1 MAYLLNLLAKPE
13 YEPVATSDEKITPMW
28 RQYLSIKAQ
37 YPDTILLW
45 RLGDFYEAFED
56 DAKLLASEL
65 DVTLTRRGF
74 GKNTSEIPMAGV
86 PYHAVENYVARLL
99 QLGYRVAIAEQTS
112 PTDSSQAD
120 SRAKSVYQREDLMR
134 DRASD
139 KKMVDREV
147 VRVLTPGT
155 LTEPGLI
162 NAKSNNYLAAAIVD
176 GPAVGI
182 AYCDISTGEFAATE
196 LGGQKALIRL
206 EGELMRLQPAEVL
219 VADTDRLRPP
229 MLQPASGRLQQNLE
243 PMRRE
248 ERERLLP
255 HERVARKVDG
265 EAAAGS
271 WVQGR
276 VTPWPSWRWDRQTAA
291 DALKQQFRVAS
302 LDGFGLGDKPLALRA
317 AGAVLQYLQE
327 TQRSAIA
334 QIDTLRCYSVEAFM
348 FLDPQT
354 RRNLELL
361 ESSGG
366 HKRGSLIDVLD
377 QTRTPMGARLLRQ
390 WVSQPLLEIEPLV
403 RRQDS
408 VARFVDNS
416 MLRAEVRDALKRIG
430 DMERT
435 VNRVVQGVAL
445 PRDLVRLREGLGAIP
460 GLSALLA
467 DAGVPL
473 DGAGIAE
480 PPPDDEWELDDDL
493 FDEDSPAETTEDDAL
508 LQNQGRIDPCI
519 DILKLLER
527 AIADAPPALLGG
539 WDPTDEENVI
549 RRGFA
554 PEIDT
559 IVKASHE
566 ARRWMGQLEAKE
578 RDRTGIKSLKVDCN
592 NVFGW
597 YIEVSKTTP
606 ERLIPPEYERKQTLV
621 GAERYVTRELKE
633 YEAILESAKTRLNEL
648 EKAAFG
654 RVAALVAAQAKRLL
668 RTARALAEL
677 DVHAAL
683 ADVAV
688 RGQYVRPRLTGG
700 TELRIVA
707 GRHPVVEQT
716 IDEPFVANDSDMDA
730 QDAQILV
737 ITGPNMAGKSTFLR
751 QVALI
756 VLLAQIGSYVPAA
769 EAQIG
774 IVDRIFTRIGAQ
786 DDIATGQSTF
796 MIEMTESANILHNAS
811 RRSLIVLDELGRGT
825 STYDG
830 LSIARS
836 VIEYIHNHPKLG
848 ARTLFATHYH
858 ELTELADLLP
868 RVRNYNVAV
877 AEEDGHIVFLR
888 RIVPGGAD
896 RSYGIHVAE
905 LAGMPPTVVRRADEV
920 LDLLEGRG
928 DKQRQREVMR
938 QVPADEAPAHDLQ
951 LSLWTTDVQHPVVE
965 TLRELEVE
973 DLTPIQALT
982 KLYELK
988 GLLSNG
994 QKAV

>member
-1 MAYLLNLLAKPE
+1 MT
-13 YEPVATSDEKITPMW
+13 TSDAKLTPMW
-28 RQYLSIKAQ
+28 RQYLSVKAQ

-56 DAKLLASEL
+56 DAKLLAAEL

-120 SRAKSVYQREDLMR
+120 TRAKSVFQREDLMR
-134 DRASD
+134 DRPSE

-162 NAKSNNYLAAAIVD
+162 DARSNNYLAAAIVD
-176 GPAVGI
+176 GPTVGV
-182 AYCDISTGEFAATE
+182 AFCDISTGEFAATE
-196 LGGQKALIRL
+196 LTGQKALIRL

-219 VADTDRLRPP
+219 VSDNDRNRPH
-229 MLQPASGRLQQNLE
+229 MLQPTSGRLQQNLE

-255 HERVARKVDG
+255 HERVARKVEG
-265 EAAAGS
+265 EDASGA

-276 VTPWPSWRWDRQTAA
+276 VTPWPAWRWDRQTAS
-291 DALKQQFRVAS
+291 DALKQQFGAGS
-302 LDGFGLGDKPLALRA
+302 LHGFGLGDKPLAARA

-327 TQRSAIA
+327 TQRSAVA
-334 QIDTLRCYSVEAFM
+334 QIDSLRCYSVDAFM

-361 ESSGG
+361 ESSGAR
-366 HKRGSLIDVLD
+366 KRGSLIDVLD

-390 WVSQPLLEIEPLV
+390 WVSQPLLEIEPLL
-403 RRQDS
+403 RRQD
-408 VARFVDNS
+408 AITRFVENA
-416 MLRAEVRDALKRIG
+416 MLRAEVRAALKNVG

-445 PRDLVRLREGLGAIP
+445 PRDLVRLREGLQAVP
-460 GLSALLA
+460 QLVALLG
-467 DAGVPL
+467 DTPL
-473 DGAGIAE
+473 DGHAERVVGE
-480 PPPDDEWELDDDL
+480 PPPEDAFFDDDL
-493 FDEDSPAETTEDDAL
+493 FDDVPAENVDEPANPTL
-508 LQNQGRIDPCI
+508 IDPCL

-527 AIADAPPALLGG
+527 AIADRPPALLGG

-554 PEIDT
+554 PEIDG
-559 IVKASHE
+559 VVRASNE
-566 ARRWMGQLEAKE
+566 ARNWMMQLESKE
-578 RDRTGIKSLKVDCN
+578 RERTGIKSLKVDCN

-606 ERLIPPEYERKQTLV
+606 EHMIPPQYQRKQTLV
-621 GAERYVTRELKE
+621 GAERYVTGELKE

-648 EKAAFG
+648 EKAAFN
-654 RVAALVAAQAKRLL
+654 RVMALVSAQAKRLL
-668 RTARALAEL
+668 ATARLLAEL
-677 DVHAAL
+677 DVYAAL

-688 RGQYVRPRLTGG
+688 RGNYVRPRLTTDTG
-700 TELRIVA
+700 LRIVA

-716 IDEPFVANDSDMDA
+716 IEEPFVANDVDMDA
-730 QDAQILV
+730 RNTQILI
-737 ITGPNMAGKSTFLR
+737 ITGPNMAGKSTYLR

-756 VLLAQIGSYVPAA
+756 VLLAQIGAYVPAA
-769 EAQIG
+769 EAQVG

-796 MIEMTESANILHNAS
+796 MIEMTEAANILHNATA
-811 RRSLIVLDELGRGT
+811 RSLVILDELGRGT

-830 LSIARS
+830 LSIARA
-836 VIEYIHNHPKLG
+836 VIEYMHNHPKLG

-858 ELTELADLLP
+858 ELTELAELLP
-868 RVRNYNVAV
+868 RARNYNVAV
-877 AEEDGHIVFLR
+877 AEEEGTIVFLR

-905 LAGMPPTVVRRADEV
+905 LAGMPPAVVRRANEV
-920 LDLLEGRG
+920 LETLEGRG
-928 DKQRQREVMR
+928 DKQRQRAAMR
-938 QVPADEAPAHDLQ
+938 QVAAESEPSNELQ
-951 LSLWTTDVQHPVVE
+951 LSLWTAEASHPVVD
-965 TLRELEVE
+965 TLQELEVE
-973 DLTPIQALT
+973 ELTPIQALT

-988 GLLSNG
+988 GMLNNG
-994 QKAV
+994 KRSR

>member
-1 MAYLLNLLAKPE
+1 M
-13 YEPVATSDEKITPMW
+13 ATSDEKLTPMW
-28 RQYLSIKAQ
+28 RQYRTIKAQ
-37 YPDTILLW
+37 DPDTILLW

-56 DAKLLASEL
+56 DAKLLAAEL

-120 SRAKSVYQREDLMR
+120 TRSKSVYQREDLMR

-139 KKMVDREV
+139 KKTVDREV

-162 NAKSNNYLAAAIVD
+162 DAKANNYLAAAIVD
-176 GPAVGI
+176 GPSVGL

-196 LGGQKALIRL
+196 LSGQKALIRL
-206 EGELMRLQPAEVL
+206 EGELMRLGPAEVL
-219 VADTDRLRPP
+219 VSDTERLRPP

-265 EAAAGS
+265 EAAAGQ

-276 VTPWPSWRWDRQTAA
+276 VTPWPAWRWDGQTAA
-291 DALKQQFRVAS
+291 DALKQQFNVAS
-302 LDGFGLGDKPLALRA
+302 LDGFGLGDKPLAIRA

-327 TQRSAIA
+327 TQRSAMA
-334 QIDTLRCYSVEAFM
+334 QIDSLRCYSVDTFM

-361 ESSGG
+361 ESAGSR
-366 HKRGSLIDVLD
+366 KRGSLIDVLD

-390 WVSQPLLEIEPLV
+390 WVSQPLLDIDRLV
-403 RRQDS
+403 RRQDAI
-408 VARFVDNS
+408 ARFVDNA
-416 MLRAEVRDALKRIG
+416 MLRAEMRAALKNIG

-435 VNRVVQGVAL
+435 VNRIVQGVAL
-445 PRDLVRLREGLGAIP
+445 PRDLVRLREGLRAVPALAALLGDAPFASLEAGAI
-460 GLSALLA
+460 G
-467 DAGVPL
+467 
-473 DGAGIAE
+473 E
-480 PPPDDEWELDDDL
+480 PPPDRSFELDDDL
-493 FDEDSPAETTEDDAL
+493 WDDGDDRATEGEAVAESAT
-508 LQNQGRIDPCI
+508 GIDPCI
-519 DILKLLER
+519 DISRLLER
-527 AIADAPPALLGG
+527 ALADRPPALLGG

-559 IVKASHE
+559 IVRASHD
-566 ARRWMGQLEAKE
+566 ARKWMGQLEAKE

-606 ERLIPPEYERKQTLV
+606 ERMIPPEYERKQTLV

-633 YEAILESAKTRLNEL
+633 YETILESAKTRLNEL
-648 EKAAFG
+648 EKAAFN
-654 RVAALVAAQAKRLL
+654 RVSASIAAQARRLL
-668 RTARALAEL
+668 ATARALAEL
-677 DVHAAL
+677 DVQAAL

-688 RGQYVRPRLTGG
+688 RGSYVRPRLTTG
-700 TELRIVA
+700 TELHIVA

-716 IDEPFVANDSDMDA
+716 IEEPFVANDTDMDA
-730 QDAQILV
+730 QEAQILI

-756 VLLAQIGSYVPAA
+756 VLLAQIGAYVPAA

-796 MIEMTESANILHNAS
+796 MIEMMESANILHNATN
-811 RRSLIVLDELGRGT
+811 RSLIVLDELGRGT

-830 LSIARS
+830 LSIARA

-858 ELTELADLLP
+858 ELTELAALLP

-877 AEEDGHIVFLR
+877 AEEESHIVFLR

-905 LAGMPPTVVRRADEV
+905 LAGMPPAVVRRSEEV
-920 LDLLEGRG
+920 LQTLEGRG
-928 DKQRQREVMR
+928 DKQRQRAAMR
-938 QVPADEAPAHDLQ
+938 DVAHDGELPPELQ
-951 LSLWTTDVQHPVVE
+951 LSFFTTETAHPVVE
-965 TLRELEVE
+965 ALAELEVE

-982 KLYELK
+982 RLYELK
-988 GLLSNG
+988 SLLQASS
-994 QKAV
+994 KKS

>member
-1 MAYLLNLLAKPE
+1 
-13 YEPVATSDEKITPMW
+13 VATSDEKLTPMW
-28 RQYLSIKAQ
+28 RQYRTIKAQ

-56 DAKLLASEL
+56 DAKLLAAEL
-65 DVTLTRRGF
+65 DVTLTRRSI
-74 GKNTSEIPMAGV
+74 GKQASDTPMAGV
-86 PYHAVENYVARLL
+86 PYHAVENYISRLL

-112 PTDSSQAD
+112 PTESSPGD
-120 SRAKSVYQREDLMR
+120 SRAKSVFQRDDLMR

-139 KKMVDREV
+139 KRTVDREV

-162 NAKSNNYLAAAIVD
+162 DAKVNNYLAAALVD
-176 GPAVGI
+176 GAAVGL
-182 AYCDISTGEFAATE
+182 AYCDISTGEFVATE
-196 LGGQKALIRL
+196 FTGPKAFVRL
-206 EGELMRLQPAEVL
+206 EGELTRLQPAEVL
-219 VADTDRLRPP
+219 VSDADRQRPP
-229 MLQPASGRLQQNLE
+229 MLQPATGRLQQNLE
-243 PMRRE
+243 PMHRD

-265 EAAAGS
+265 EAASGQ

-276 VTPWPSWRWDRQTAA
+276 VTPWPSWRWDRQTST
-291 DALKQQFRVAS
+291 DVLKQQFKAAS
-302 LDGFGLGDKPLALRA
+302 LDGFGFRDKPVALRA

-327 TQRSAIA
+327 TQRSAVA
-334 QIDTLRCYSVEAFM
+334 QIDGLRTYSAESFM

-361 ESSGG
+361 EGTGSR
-366 HKRGSLIDVLD
+366 KQNSLIDVLD

-390 WVSQPLLEIEPLV
+390 WVSQPLLDIPRLEQRQNAIE
-403 RRQDS
+403 
-408 VARFVDNS
+408 RFVHDT
-416 MLRAEVRDALKRIG
+416 MLRASIREGLKNIG

-445 PRDLVRLREGLGAIP
+445 PRDLVRLREGLQAIP
-460 GLSALLA
+460 AITALLGDNA
-467 DAGVPL
+467 RAAL
-473 DGAGIAE
+473 ESTAIAE
-480 PPPDDEWELDDDL
+480 PPPEHSFAFDDAL
-493 FDEDSPAETTEDDAL
+493 FDEDDAL
-508 LQNQGRIDPCI
+508 PETDAQPDMGIDACV
-519 DILKLLER
+519 DILKLLQR
-527 AIADAPPALLGG
+527 AIADKPPALLGG
-539 WDPTDEENVI
+539 WDPVDEENVI

-554 PEIDT
+554 SEIDK
-559 IVKASHE
+559 IVRASHD

-578 RDRTGIKSLKVDCN
+578 RERTTIKSLKVDCN
-592 NVFGW
+592 SVFGW

-606 ERLIPPEYERKQTLV
+606 PHLIPTEYERKQTLV

-648 EKAAFG
+648 EKAAFH
-654 RVAALVAAQAKRLL
+654 RVAAMIAEQARRLL
-668 RTARALAEL
+668 TTARALAEL

-688 RGQYVRPRLTGG
+688 RGQYVRPILSDGD
-700 TELRIVA
+700 ELHIVA

-716 IDEPFVANDSDMDA
+716 IEEAFVANDTHMSADDE
-730 QDAQILV
+730 QILI

-751 QVALI
+751 QTALI
-756 VLLAQIGSYVPAA
+756 VLLAQIGSFVPAS
-769 EAQIG
+769 EARVG
-774 IVDRIFTRIGAQ
+774 VVDRIFTRIGAQ

-796 MIEMTESANILHNAS
+796 MLEMTESANILHNAT
-811 RRSLIVLDELGRGT
+811 RRSLIILDELGRGT

-830 LSIARS
+830 LSIARA

-858 ELTELADLLP
+858 ELTELADMLP
-868 RVRNYNVAV
+868 RVRNYNVGV

-920 LDLLEGRG
+920 LLTLEGRG
-928 DKQRQREVMR
+928 DKERRREAMREVP
-938 QVPADEAPAHDLQ
+938 VASNGEHAPDMQ
-951 LSLWTTDVQHPVVE
+951 LSFLTPPATHPVVE
-965 TLRELEVE
+965 VLESIEVE

-988 GLLSNG
+988 SLLGKDTRS
-994 QKAV
+994 A

>member
-1 MAYLLNLLAKPE
+1 
-13 YEPVATSDEKITPMW
+13 MW
-28 RQYLSIKAQ
+28 RQYRTIKAQ
-37 YPDTILLW
+37 YPDTILFW
-45 RLGDFYEAFED
+45 RLGDFYETFEE
-56 DAKLLASEL
+56 DAKLLAAEL

-86 PYHAVENYVARLL
+86 PYHAVENYVSRLL

-112 PTDSSQAD
+112 PTDSSKD
-120 SRAKSVYQREDLMR
+120 DTRSKSVFQRDDLMR

-162 NAKSNNYLAAAIVD
+162 DAKVNNYLAAAIVD
-176 GPAVGI
+176 GPTVGL

-196 LGGQKALIRL
+196 LSGQKALIRL

-219 VADTDRLRPP
+219 VSDNERSRPP
-229 MLQPASGRLQQNLE
+229 MLQPANSRLQQNLE

-255 HERVARKVDG
+255 HERVARKVEG
-265 EAAAGS
+265 EAAAGE

-276 VTPWPSWRWDRQTAA
+276 VTPWPTWRWDRQTAA
-291 DALKQQFRVAS
+291 DALKQQFGVAS
-302 LDGFGLGDKPLALRA
+302 LHGFGLGDKPLAMRA
-317 AGAVLQYLQE
+317 AGAILQYLQE
-327 TQRSAIA
+327 TQRSAVA
-334 QIDTLRCYSVEAFM
+334 QINGVRCYSVEAFM

-361 ESSGG
+361 ESAGAR
-366 HKRGSLIDVLD
+366 KRGSLIDVLD

-390 WVSQPLLEIEPLV
+390 WVSQPLLEIEPLE
-403 RRQDS
+403 RRQEAIS
-408 VARFVDNS
+408 RFVDNA
-416 MLRAEVRDALKRIG
+416 MLRAEVRDALKNVG

-445 PRDLVRLREGLGAIP
+445 PRDLVRLREGLQATP
-460 GLSALLA
+460 ALVELLA
-467 DAGVPL
+467 N
-473 DGAGIAE
+473 AGIASAPNGVAE
-480 PPPDDEWELDDDL
+480 PPPEENWELDDEL
-493 FDEDSPAETTEDDAL
+493 FDGDGADGAAENAAAEDTAGIDA
-508 LQNQGRIDPCI
+508 CI

-527 AIADAPPALLGG
+527 AIADRPPALLGG

-554 PEIDT
+554 SEIDT
-559 IVKASHE
+559 VVRASHE
-566 ARRWMGQLEAKE
+566 ARRWMAQLEEKE
-578 RDRTGIKSLKVDCN
+578 RQATGIKSLKVDCN
-592 NVFGW
+592 SVFGW
-597 YIEVSKTTP
+597 YIEVSKATP
-606 ERLIPPEYERKQTLV
+606 EHMIPPRYERKQTLV
-621 GAERYVTRELKE
+621 GAERYITRELKE
-633 YEAILESAKTRLNEL
+633 YEAILEGAKTRLNEL
-648 EKAAFG
+648 EKAAFN
-654 RVAALVAAQAKRLL
+654 RVTALIAAQAKRLL
-668 RTARALAEL
+668 QTARALAEL

-688 RGQYVRPRLTGG
+688 RGQYVRPRLTEG
-700 TELRIVA
+700 TELHIVA

-716 IDEPFVANDSDMDA
+716 IEEPFVANDTSMDA
-730 QDAQILV
+730 SDAQILV

-756 VLLAQIGSYVPAA
+756 VLLAQIGSYVPAT
-769 EAQIG
+769 EARVG
-774 IVDRIFTRIGAQ
+774 LVDRIFTRIGAQ

-796 MIEMTESANILHNAS
+796 MIEMTETANILHNATG
-811 RRSLIVLDELGRGT
+811 RSLIVLDELGRGT

-836 VIEYIHNHPKLG
+836 VIEYVHNHPKLG

-858 ELTELADLLP
+858 ELTELAELLP

-877 AEEDGHIVFLR
+877 AEEEGHIVFLR
-888 RIVPGGAD
+888 RIVAGGAD

-905 LAGMPPTVVRRADEV
+905 LAGMPPAVVRRADEV
-920 LDLLEGRG
+920 LETLEGRG
-928 DKQRQREVMR
+928 DKQRQREAMR
-938 QVPADEAPAHDLQ
+938 QVPAGAEAASNIQ
-951 LSLWTTDVQHPVVE
+951 LALFTAEAQHPIVDL
-965 TLRELEVE
+965 LRELEVE

-988 GLLSNG
+988 GLLNNG
-994 QKAV
+994 KQPA

>member
-1 MAYLLNLLAKPE
+1 
-13 YEPVATSDEKITPMW
+13 MW
-28 RQYLSIKAQ
+28 RQYLSVKAQ

-56 DAKLLASEL
+56 DAKLLAAEL

-120 SRAKSVYQREDLMR
+120 TRAKSVFQREDLMR
-134 DRASD
+134 DRPSE

-162 NAKSNNYLAAAIVD
+162 DARSNNYLAAAIVD
-176 GPAVGI
+176 GPTVGV
-182 AYCDISTGEFAATE
+182 AFCDISTGEFAATE
-196 LGGQKALIRL
+196 LTGQKALIRL

-219 VADTDRLRPP
+219 VSDNDRNRPH
-229 MLQPASGRLQQNLE
+229 MLQPTSGRLQQNLE

-255 HERVARKVDG
+255 HERVARKVEG
-265 EAAAGS
+265 EDASGA

-276 VTPWPSWRWDRQTAA
+276 VTPWPAWRWDRQTAS
-291 DALKQQFRVAS
+291 DALKQQFGAGS
-302 LDGFGLGDKPLALRA
+302 LHGFGLGDKPLAARA

-327 TQRSAIA
+327 TQRSAVA
-334 QIDTLRCYSVEAFM
+334 QIDSLRCYSVDAFM

-361 ESSGG
+361 ESSGAR
-366 HKRGSLIDVLD
+366 KRGSLIDVLD

-390 WVSQPLLEIEPLV
+390 WVSQPLLEIEPLL
-403 RRQDS
+403 RRQDAI
-408 VARFVDNS
+408 ARFVENA
-416 MLRAEVRDALKRIG
+416 MLRAEVRAALKNVG

-445 PRDLVRLREGLGAIP
+445 PRDLVRLREGLQAVP
-460 GLSALLA
+460 QLVALLG
-467 DAGVPL
+467 DTPL
-473 DGAGIAE
+473 DGHAERVVGE
-480 PPPDDEWELDDDL
+480 PPPEDAFFDDDL
-493 FDEDSPAETTEDDAL
+493 FDDVPAENVDEPANPTL
-508 LQNQGRIDPCI
+508 IDPCL

-527 AIADAPPALLGG
+527 AIADRPPALLGG

-554 PEIDT
+554 PEIDG
-559 IVKASHE
+559 VVRASNE
-566 ARRWMGQLEAKE
+566 ARNWMMQLESKE
-578 RDRTGIKSLKVDCN
+578 RERTGIKSLKVDCN

-606 ERLIPPEYERKQTLV
+606 EHMIPPQYQRKQTLV
-621 GAERYVTRELKE
+621 GAERYVTGELKE

-648 EKAAFG
+648 EKAAFN
-654 RVAALVAAQAKRLL
+654 RVMALVSAQAKRLL
-668 RTARALAEL
+668 ATARLLAEL
-677 DVHAAL
+677 DVYAAL

-688 RGQYVRPRLTGG
+688 RGNYVRPRLTTDTG
-700 TELRIVA
+700 LRIVA

-716 IDEPFVANDSDMDA
+716 IEEPFVANDVDMDA
-730 QDAQILV
+730 RNTQILI
-737 ITGPNMAGKSTFLR
+737 ITGPNMAGKSTYLR

-756 VLLAQIGSYVPAA
+756 VLLAQIGAYVPAA
-769 EAQIG
+769 EAQVG

-796 MIEMTESANILHNAS
+796 MIEMTEAANILHNATA
-811 RRSLIVLDELGRGT
+811 RSLVILDELGRGT

-830 LSIARS
+830 LSIARA
-836 VIEYIHNHPKLG
+836 VIEYMHNHPKLG

-858 ELTELADLLP
+858 ELTELAELLP
-868 RVRNYNVAV
+868 RARNYNVAV
-877 AEEDGHIVFLR
+877 AEEEGTIVFLR

-905 LAGMPPTVVRRADEV
+905 LAGMPPAVVRRANEV
-920 LDLLEGRG
+920 LETLEGRG
-928 DKQRQREVMR
+928 DKQRQRAAMR
-938 QVPADEAPAHDLQ
+938 QVAADSEPSNELQ
-951 LSLWTTDVQHPVVE
+951 LSLWTAEVSHPVVD
-965 TLRELEVE
+965 TLQELEVE
-973 DLTPIQALT
+973 ELTPIQALT

-988 GLLSNG
+988 GMLNNG
-994 QKAV
+994 KRSR

>member
-1 MAYLLNLLAKPE
+1 MT
-13 YEPVATSDEKITPMW
+13 TSDAKLTPMW
-28 RQYLSIKAQ
+28 RQYLSVKAQ

-56 DAKLLASEL
+56 DAKLLAAEL

-120 SRAKSVYQREDLMR
+120 TRAKSVFQREDLMR
-134 DRASD
+134 DRPTE

-162 NAKSNNYLAAAIVD
+162 DARSNNYLAAAIVD
-176 GPAVGI
+176 GPTVGV
-182 AYCDISTGEFAATE
+182 AFCDISTGEFAATE
-196 LGGQKALIRL
+196 LTGQKALIRL

-219 VADTDRLRPP
+219 VSDNDRNRPH

-255 HERVARKVDG
+255 HERVARKVEG
-265 EAAAGS
+265 EDASGA

-276 VTPWPSWRWDRQTAA
+276 VTPWPAWRWDRQTAS
-291 DALKQQFRVAS
+291 DALKQQFGAGS
-302 LDGFGLGDKPLALRA
+302 LHGFGLGDKPLAARA

-327 TQRSAIA
+327 TQRSAVA
-334 QIDTLRCYSVEAFM
+334 QIDSLRCYSVDAFM

-361 ESSGG
+361 ESSGAR
-366 HKRGSLIDVLD
+366 KRGSLIDVLD

-390 WVSQPLLEIEPLV
+390 WVSQPLLEIEPLL
-403 RRQDS
+403 RRQDAI
-408 VARFVDNS
+408 ARFVENA
-416 MLRAEVRDALKRIG
+416 MLRAEVRAALKNVG

-445 PRDLVRLREGLGAIP
+445 PRDLVRLREGLQAVP
-460 GLSALLA
+460 QLVALLG
-467 DAGVPL
+467 DTPL
-473 DGAGIAE
+473 DGHAERVVGE
-480 PPPDDEWELDDDL
+480 PPPDDAFFDDDL
-493 FDEDSPAETTEDDAL
+493 FDDVPAENVDEPANPAL
-508 LQNQGRIDPCI
+508 IDPCL

-527 AIADAPPALLGG
+527 AIADRPPALLGG

-554 PEIDT
+554 PEIDG
-559 IVKASHE
+559 VVRASNE
-566 ARRWMGQLEAKE
+566 ARNWMMQLESKE
-578 RDRTGIKSLKVDCN
+578 RERTGIKSLKVDCN

-606 ERLIPPEYERKQTLV
+606 EHMIPPQYQRKQTLV
-621 GAERYVTRELKE
+621 GAERYVTGELKE

-648 EKAAFG
+648 EKAAFN
-654 RVAALVAAQAKRLL
+654 RVMALVSAQAKRLL
-668 RTARALAEL
+668 ATARLLAEL
-677 DVHAAL
+677 DVYAAL

-688 RGQYVRPRLTGG
+688 RGNYVRPRLTTDTG
-700 TELRIVA
+700 LRIVA

-716 IDEPFVANDSDMDA
+716 IEEPFVANDVDMDA
-730 QDAQILV
+730 RNTQILI
-737 ITGPNMAGKSTFLR
+737 ITGPNMAGKSTYLR

-756 VLLAQIGSYVPAA
+756 VLLAQIGAYVPAA
-769 EAQIG
+769 EAQVG

-796 MIEMTESANILHNAS
+796 MIEMTEAANILHNATA
-811 RRSLIVLDELGRGT
+811 RSLVILDELGRGT

-830 LSIARS
+830 LSIARA
-836 VIEYIHNHPKLG
+836 VIEYMHNHPKLG

-858 ELTELADLLP
+858 ELTELAELLP
-868 RVRNYNVAV
+868 RARNYNVAV
-877 AEEDGHIVFLR
+877 AEEEGTIVFLR

-905 LAGMPPTVVRRADEV
+905 LAGMPPAVVRRANEV
-920 LDLLEGRG
+920 LETLEGRG
-928 DKQRQREVMR
+928 DKQRQRAAMR
-938 QVPADEAPAHDLQ
+938 QVAAESEPSNELQ
-951 LSLWTTDVQHPVVE
+951 LSLWTAEASHPVVD
-965 TLRELEVE
+965 TLQELEVE
-973 DLTPIQALT
+973 ELTPIQALT

-988 GLLSNG
+988 GMLNNG
-994 QKAV
+994 KRSR